1 MGMADDDLAYVVAN
15 THTLNDQQSKFYYAS
30 GFSAGVELANSAM
43 NQTLNH
49 LKHETKFLFD
59 LLSHEAELGEGY
71 LLGKSFFIRS
81 VRELNNTYDGI
92 GNHITYGGTTSN
104 SFTFDVVENWAWGK
118 YDLVRKL
125 VEYPALYKEVFG
137 CSGNVP
143 SPTLEWVKLKEFR
156 RNEALTE
163 QQVWFVELMK
173 QNKQLSDLA
182 NSYAGKVSCL
192 CSTCISCCGNG
203 CSCSYEHLDNDEYQL
218 GCDDPG
224 ECDLYEH
231 SVCHAC
237 LAECECC

>member
-30 GFSAGVELANSAM
+30 GFSAGVELADAAM

-49 LKHETKFLFD
+49 LRHETDFLFD
-59 LLSHEAELGEGY
+59 LLSHEAETGETY
-71 LLGKSFFIRS
+71 LLGKSFFIRA
-81 VRELNNTYDGI
+81 VRKLNDTYDQL
-92 GNHITYGGTTSN
+92 GNHITYGGTTDN
-104 SFTFDVVENWAWGK
+104 SFTFEVVETWAWGK
-118 YDLVRKL
+118 NSLVKKL

-137 CSGNVP
+137 CSKNVP
-143 SPTLEWVKLKEFR
+143 SPTLEWVKSKDFR
-156 RNEALTE
+156 RYEALNK
-163 QQVWFVELMK
+163 QQVWLMELMK
-173 QNKQLSDLA
+173 QNKHLQDLG
-182 NSYAGKVSCL
+182 NSYADKVSCL
-192 CSTCISCCGNG
+192 CSSCISCCGNG

-218 GCDDPG
+218 GCDDPD